1 VLILAFSFAACG
13 QVEESSRLEIRTRII
28 VWQSQFSGDVLARV
42 GAREQEERRLA
53 GEAIFAVI
61 LLAHVHLNVHAR
73 LG

>member
-1 VLILAFSFAACG
+1 V
-13 QVEESSRLEIRTRII
+13 EIRTRII
-28 VWQSQFSGDVLARV
+28 VWQSQFSGDVLPRV